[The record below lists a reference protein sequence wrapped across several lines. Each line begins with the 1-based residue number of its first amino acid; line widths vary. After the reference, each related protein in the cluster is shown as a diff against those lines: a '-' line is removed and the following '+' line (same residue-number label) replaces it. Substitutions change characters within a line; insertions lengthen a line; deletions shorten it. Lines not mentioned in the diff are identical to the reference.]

1 MNMTLSRRCIVRLI
15 SFGLALLLVL
25 AVLAGTSARRARIA
39 EQQLEY
45 QYLRSIDDLGNYLEN
60 IETALTK
67 TMYAGTA
74 PTMTN
79 LTSKLWRESGFA
91 KESLSVLPM
100 NELNLES
107 TYKFL
112 SQLGDYAVSL
122 SKKME
127 RGETITEEER
137 QNLSKMKAYADQ
149 FLQEV
154 LVLQDNIRTGTV
166 SLSEVKQ
173 DVSGALAVNAQES
186 LSEGF
191 LEFEEGFT
199 AYPTLIYDGPFS
211 DHILQKKPEMLMDA
225 PEVSQEEAQKT
236 AAAALEVD
244 ATRLQ
249 PDTDEEG
256 NMPSYCFQT
265 DTSSVAVT
273 KQGGLVSYC
282 IRNREVSEQKMT
294 VSDCLG
300 AAEEYL
306 RQIGI
311 EGVTSTYYE
320 IADNRLTVNFAH
332 TEQDVMCYTDLVKVT
347 VAMDNADILSYDGRG
362 YLTNHHDRG
371 SLTPSIS
378 QEQAQQA
385 ISPLLTVKSAQL
397 ALIPDEGLNKVLCY
411 EFKCSSAEDENVL
424 VYVNAETGAE
434 QQILVLYIDENGTL
448 TL

>member
-39 EQQLEY
+39 ERQLEY

-173 DVSGALAVNAQES
+173 DVNDALAVNAQES

-191 LEFEEGFT
+191 LEF
-199 AYPTLIYDGPFS
+199 
-211 DHILQKKPEMLMDA
+211 
-225 PEVSQEEAQKT
+225 
-236 AAAALEVD
+236 
-244 ATRLQ
+244 
-249 PDTDEEG
+249 
-256 NMPSYCFQT
+256 
-265 DTSSVAVT
+265 
-273 KQGGLVSYC
+273 
-282 IRNREVSEQKMT
+282 
-294 VSDCLG
+294 
-300 AAEEYL
+300 
-306 RQIGI
+306 
-311 EGVTSTYYE
+311 
-320 IADNRLTVNFAH
+320 
-332 TEQDVMCYTDLVKVT
+332 
-347 VAMDNADILSYDGRG
+347 
-362 YLTNHHDRG
+362 
-371 SLTPSIS
+371 
-378 QEQAQQA
+378 
-385 ISPLLTVKSAQL
+385 
-397 ALIPDEGLNKVLCY
+397 
-411 EFKCSSAEDENVL
+411 
-424 VYVNAETGAE
+424 
-434 QQILVLYIDENGTL
+434 
-448 TL
+448 

>member
-1 MNMTLSRRCIVRLI
+1 
-15 SFGLALLLVL
+15 
-25 AVLAGTSARRARIA
+25 
-39 EQQLEY
+39 
-45 QYLRSIDDLGNYLEN
+45 
-60 IETALTK
+60 
-67 TMYAGTA
+67 
-74 PTMTN
+74 
-79 LTSKLWRESGFA
+79 
-91 KESLSVLPM
+91 
-100 NELNLES
+100 
-107 TYKFL
+107 
-112 SQLGDYAVSL
+112 
-122 SKKME
+122 
-127 RGETITEEER
+127 
-137 QNLSKMKAYADQ
+137 
-149 FLQEV
+149 
-154 LVLQDNIRTGTV
+154 
-166 SLSEVKQ
+166 
-173 DVSGALAVNAQES
+173 
-186 LSEGF
+186 
-191 LEFEEGFT
+191 
-199 AYPTLIYDGPFS
+199 
-211 DHILQKKPEMLMDA
+211 
-225 PEVSQEEAQKT
+225 
-236 AAAALEVD
+236 
-244 ATRLQ
+244 
-249 PDTDEEG
+249 
-256 NMPSYCFQT
+256 
-265 DTSSVAVT
+265 
-273 KQGGLVSYC
+273 
-282 IRNREVSEQKMT
+282 MT

-397 ALIPDEGLNKVLCY
+397 ALIPDEGLNEVLCY